1 MRSLIF
7 QFRYSLRLLLK
18 SPGFTITAV
27 LILGFGIGANTAIF
41 GLINAVLLKPLPYPH
56 ADQLVEVFQPLR
68 NLQKFRLA
76 YPDYLDF
83 CASQHSFQDLA
94 LLYSDDLIL
103 TGQGDPA
110 HLSVAFV
117 TESYFQTFGRPMLFG
132 RSFGPNEDRPDAPS
146 VVILGERLWRSRF
159 RADPQVVG
167 TRVILNGASYEI
179 VGISPQRGDE
189 TANLYLPLN
198 LEPDLG
204 RLKTD
209 RANHSF
215 WCFGPLADGVTLQQA
230 QADLEITSRNL
241 AKRFPDTHSTITVRV
256 VPLLD
261 TVVGDFTSTLWLVGG
276 AVGLLLVIA
285 CANVAG
291 LHLARGLERQKEMT
305 IRAALG
311 ASKIRLV
318 LQLLSETVLLSL
330 LGGVTGFF
338 FAEGGISLIRSM
350 APPGIPRFEEI
361 GFDGG
366 AFGLVLAL
374 TILVSL
380 IAGLFP
386 ALAVSKTDLSVRSE
400 GTFGGTISRQ
410 RRRTQYGLIVCQ
422 VALASL
428 LVFGC
433 TLLARSFQTIQQVPL
448 GFNPRNLLRTN
459 IYLPDSKYGT
469 LQECKTFFDT
479 VIEKVRKLPEVKA
492 VGTTDALP
500 FSLDDNE
507 GFAGPLAAVGQ
518 TEPDPGH
525 KPRATLQLIS
535 SDYFRVL
542 QIPLLQGREF
552 DATDQL
558 GRDHV
563 VIVNQALADT
573 YFPGQNPIGKRL
585 HDYGEI
591 VGSVRTNYTIVGVVP
606 TIYQLN
612 PARQYI
618 TAQTYFPFGQPNP
631 YRQNGNE
638 CTLVVRTDG
647 DPLSLLPS
655 VQKVVASLDP
665 DVPLSDSGTLDN
677 LISRSFETRQ
687 VTLLVVTLFSVFAL
701 TLSVVGVYAIL
712 ARLVSMR
719 TREIGIRVAIGAQV
733 FDVIQ
738 LVFWQGVKI
747 VSVGL
752 ALGLVGA
759 LLFGQFLA
767 SFLFGITSYDP
778 VTIALVIIVVELAAC
793 WACLVPTVRAIR
805 INPVTAL
812 RE

>member
-1 MRSLIF
+1 MRHT
-7 QFRYSLRLLLK
+7 LRLLLK
-18 SPGFTITAV
+18 SPGFIITAV
-27 LILGFGIGANTAIF
+27 LILGLGIGVNTAIF

-68 NLQKFRLA
+68 NLQTFRLA

-83 CASQHSFQDLA
+83 CANQHSFQDLA
-94 LLYSDDLIL
+94 LLCSDDLIL
-103 TGQGDPA
+103 TGQGEPA

-117 TESYFQTFGRPMLFG
+117 TGNYFHTFGKPMLFG
-132 RSFGPNEDRPDAPS
+132 RSFGPNEDGADAPS
-146 VVILGERLWRSRF
+146 VVVLGERLWRSRF

-167 TRVILNGASYEI
+167 ARVILNSASYEI

-215 WCFGPLADGVTLQQA
+215 WCFGRLADGVTRQQA
-230 QADLEITSRNL
+230 QADLEITSRSL

-261 TVVGDFTSTLWLVGG
+261 TVVGDFTSTLWLIGG

-285 CANVAG
+285 CTNVAG
-291 LHLARGLERQKEMT
+291 LQLARGLERQKEMT
-305 IRAALG
+305 VRAALG

-318 LQLLSETVLLSL
+318 LQLLSETALLSL

-338 FAEGGISLIRSM
+338 FAEWGISLIRSL

-374 TILVSL
+374 TMLVSL

-386 ALAVSKTDLSVRSE
+386 ALALSKTDLSIRSE
-400 GTFGGTISRQ
+400 GSFGGTISRQ
-410 RRRTQYGLIVCQ
+410 RRRTQYGLIICQ

-448 GFNPRNLLRTN
+448 GFNPRNLLRTD
-459 IYLPDSKYGT
+459 IYLPDSKYVT
-469 LQECKTFFDT
+469 LQECKTFFDS
-479 VIEKVRKLPEVKA
+479 VIEKVGKLPGVKA
-492 VGTTDALP
+492 AGTTDALP

-535 SDYFRVL
+535 SDYFQVL

-558 GRDHV
+558 GHDHV

-573 YFPGQNPIGKRL
+573 YFPGQNPIGKQI

-591 VGSVRTNYTIVGVVP
+591 AGAARTNYTIVGVVP
-606 TIYQLN
+606 AIFQLN

-618 TAQTYFPFGQPNP
+618 TSQTYFPFGQPNP
-631 YRQNGNE
+631 YRKNGNA

-655 VQKVVASLDP
+655 VQKVIASLDP

-719 TREIGIRVAIGAQV
+719 TREIGIRVAIGAQIA
-733 FDVIQ
+733 DVIQ
-738 LVFWQGVKI
+738 LVFWQGLKI

-752 ALGLVGA
+752 VLGLVGA
-759 LLFGQFLA
+759 LLFGKFLS
-767 SFLFGITSYDP
+767 SFLFEITSYDP
-778 VTIALVIIVVELAAC
+778 VTIALVIIVLALAAC
-793 WACLVPTVRAIR
+793 LACLVPTVRAIR

>member
-1 MRSLIF
+1 MLGLRHTV
-7 QFRYSLRLLLK
+7 RLLLK

-27 LILGFGIGANTAIF
+27 LILGFGIGVNTAIF
-41 GLINAVLLKPLPYPH
+41 GLIEVILLKPLPYAH

-83 CASQHSFQDLA
+83 CANQHSFQGLA

-110 HLSVAFV
+110 HLTVAFV
-117 TESYFQTFGRPMLFG
+117 TGNYFQTFGRPMLFG

-167 TRVILNGASYEI
+167 TQVILNGASYEI

-198 LEPDLG
+198 LEPNLG

-215 WCFGPLADGVTLQQA
+215 WCFGRLADGVTLQQA
-230 QADLEITSRNL
+230 QADLEITSKSL

-261 TVVGDFTSTLWLVGG
+261 TVVGDFTSTLWLIGG

-285 CANVAG
+285 CTNVAG

-305 IRAALG
+305 I
-311 ASKIRLV
+311 
-318 LQLLSETVLLSL
+318 
-330 LGGVTGFF
+330 
-338 FAEGGISLIRSM
+338 
-350 APPGIPRFEEI
+350 
-361 GFDGG
+361 
-366 AFGLVLAL
+366 
-374 TILVSL
+374 LVSL
-380 IAGLFP
+380 LAGLFP
-386 ALAVSKTDLSVRSE
+386 ALAVSKTDLSIRSE
-400 GTFGGTISRQ
+400 GAFGGTISRQ

-433 TLLARSFQTIQQVPL
+433 TLLARSFQNVQQVPL
-448 GFNPRNLLRTN
+448 GFNPRNLLRTD

-469 LQECKTFFDT
+469 SQECKSFFDS
-479 VIEKVRKLPEVKA
+479 VIEKVGKLPGVKA

-573 YFPGQNPIGKRL
+573 YFPGQNPIGKQL

-647 DPLSLLPS
+647 NPLSLPPS

-712 ARLVSMR
+712 TRLVSMR

-733 FDVIQ
+733 SDVIQ
-738 LVFWQGVKI
+738 IVFWQGVKI

-752 ALGLVGA
+752 TLGLIAA

-778 VTIALVIIVVELAAC
+778 VTIALVIIVLALTAC
-793 WACLVPTVRAIR
+793 LACLVPTVRAIR